1 MGYSPGG
8 RKESDMIEQL
18 HFHFSVII
26 SEVVH
31 LFMCFWP
38 SVCLLWRNV
47 YLDLSPIVLIGLF
60 VFLKKHISYMDLDGI
75 RVGDLDVGVAVLNG
89 SKNPVNK

>member
-1 MGYSPGG
+1 M
-8 RKESDMIEQL
+8 L
-18 HFHFSVII
+18 A
-26 SEVVH
+26 
-31 LFMCFWP
+31 C
-38 SVCLLWRNV
+38 
-47 YLDLSPIVLIGLF
+47 LF